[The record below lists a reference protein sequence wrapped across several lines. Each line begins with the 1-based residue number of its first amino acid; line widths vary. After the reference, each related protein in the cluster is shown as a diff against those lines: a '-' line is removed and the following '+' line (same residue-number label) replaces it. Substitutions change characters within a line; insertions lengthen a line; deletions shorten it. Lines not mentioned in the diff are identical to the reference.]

1 MDSRLRGE
9 APLALDK
16 RARGNDGLAHG
27 DPYDDARRK
36 HPGDSFIIAFWVH
49 DHKIYESQLWR

>member
-16 RARGNDGLAHG
+16 RARGNDGSGDRWRRESYLAQG
-27 DPYDDARRK
+27 YSANIDLLRK
-36 HPGDSFIIAFWVH
+36 ATPQILTCCGG
-49 DHKIYESQLWR
+49 